1 MSRMLLDPTWTD
13 ESFAEVVHA
22 YTALIVNAQPQ
33 PDGPYLL
40 LGWSFGGSLALAIAS
55 ALESQGKTVAFLGL
69 VDGLGGLD
77 VDLHEPAPAE
87 QPESRADFSQ
97 ELSVLRVLAPGL
109 DWDAIEQHHAALPGK
124 AAASTYLQEVLSMVA
139 RERNVEV
146 SSIVEI
152 LKDGGAAD
160 EVAHGKD
167 VHRRADELEKQFV
180 LQPLQ
185 VSPACWWSAQEMTP
199 AKIKSL
205 SDRLRAQVAGARLSD
220 SIEIDASHERLVYH
234 PTFIESAARKLAADR
249 E

>member
-1 MSRMLLDPTWTD
+1 VQDTLAAAVDP
-13 ESFAEVVHA
+13 
-22 YTALIVNAQPQ
+22 Q
-33 PDGPYLL
+33 
-40 LGWSFGGSLALAIAS
+40 
-55 ALESQGKTVAFLGL
+55 TVANGYIVDCETAGGVPFQL
-69 VDGLGGLD
+69 VG
-77 VDLHEPAPAE
+77 APMQYDETPPQARRA
-87 QPESRADFSQ
+87 PEFNEHGDDILQ
-97 ELSVLRVLAPGL
+97 EVGL
-109 DWDAIEQHHAALPGK
+109 DWDAIEQHHAALPGD
-124 AAASTYLQEVLSMVA
+124 AGASAYLQEVLSMVA
-139 RERNVEV
+139 RERSVEV

-180 LQPLQ
+180 QQPLQ

-199 AKIKSL
+199 AKIESL